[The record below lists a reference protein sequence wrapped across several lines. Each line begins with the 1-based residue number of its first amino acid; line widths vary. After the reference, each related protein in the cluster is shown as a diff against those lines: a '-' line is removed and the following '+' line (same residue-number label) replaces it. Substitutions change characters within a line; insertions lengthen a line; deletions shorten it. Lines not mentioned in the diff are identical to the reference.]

1 MKNAFSKGVLRS
13 ITHSFGRFLAIAVIA
28 ALGTG
33 FYAGLRMTGP
43 DMRLAADQYFDA
55 THMADLRVVS
65 TLGLSDESL
74 DMLRDVEGVEDA
86 MPAREVDV
94 LATVEDVQYTMRVQS
109 FDTAAA
115 RASDTSDGVHVYSDD
130 ASYLNRPILVS
141 GSWPEGPNECV
152 LMADVVMDGSVAAGD
167 TVTVLEGT
175 QDVDETLSTRTY
187 TVTGFVRSSYYVSP
201 TSLGTT
207 SLGSGALDQVMFVG
221 DEGFAADAPYTEA
234 FISVAGAADE
244 AAGSDAYQAKVDE
257 VAQRIEG
264 CGLAAARLDEVKS
277 EAQKELD
284 QQRADYET
292 QKADAEAQL
301 ADGRTELDDAAA
313 QLEDAAAQLSS
324 GQAEL
329 DSAAA
334 TIAASEKELA
344 DGQAAYDTGA
354 AELAGQRASAE
365 AQLASAQAQIDDAQA
380 QYDQAMATRE
390 ELSSQL
396 SQAQSGLD
404 QVNAAI
410 DANMPAIDQGIERA
424 QRIVDGAKENIDKLD
439 PSDPEYDKK
448 LAALQSW
455 LAFGEQTLS
464 ELQGQK
470 DALLSQ
476 QAQLDD
482 AVAQLTAGIAQ
493 IDAQTAGMPEQL
505 SAARDELAAQRVT
518 AEEAFATA
526 QSRLDGTAS
535 QLASGR
541 SQLDAGKQSYAAG
554 AADLESGKAEYA
566 SGLESYEEGRAEYDE
581 KAADAAAQFVDA
593 AAQFVDAETK
603 LADAQAEIDALET
616 PEIMVLDRT
625 KNIGAESFVSDA
637 GRIDRIAMV
646 FPFIFFLVAALV
658 SLTTMT
664 RMVEEERVLI
674 GTYKALG
681 YSKARITSK
690 YLIYAVVASGVGAAV
705 GIVALSL
712 FLPYFIMNAYSIIY
726 AIPVRPTPI
735 DPGLALLSAGLGV
748 GITVA
753 ATCFAAASTLRETP
767 AALMLPRAPKAGKRI
782 VLERIR
788 PLWSRMSFSWKVTAR
803 NIFRYKRRFFMAVI
817 GIAGCT
823 ALLLTGLGLQ
833 NAINDIIDKQFGEIY
848 HYNMVVRE
856 ADGVSQED
864 ASAVDGILADAG
876 LESAHAAAH
885 TENMLAARVDDP
897 NGEQQRFELIVPEDP
912 QQFSEYVTMRE
923 RVGHDPLSLDGEG
936 VVISEKLANELRL
949 STGEAMLLFD
959 EDAVGNATGEG
970 REVRVSGI
978 MENYVSQY
986 AFATPEAFG
995 EISDEAPAFTTLFV
1009 KATEDETQRAAL
1021 SDELLAIDGVKT
1033 VGFNDETIESY
1044 RTMLKSVD
1052 AVVVVLVV
1060 AAAALAFVV
1069 LYNLTNINITERQRE
1084 IATLKVLGF
1093 NAHEVN
1099 AYIYR
1104 ETLLLSAIGAL
1115 VGCVLGIFMEGF
1127 VVVTA
1132 EVDQVMFGREIHAL
1146 SFVIAFVL
1154 TMLFSVLV
1162 TLFMRKKLSDIDMVE
1177 SLKSV
1182 E

>member
-13 ITHSFGRFLAIAVIA
+13 ITHSLGRFLAIAVIA

-493 IDAQTAGMPEQL
+493 IDAQTAGVPEQL

-554 AADLESGKAEYA
+554 AAELESGRAEYA

-581 KAADAAAQFVDA
+581 KAADA

-625 KNIGAESFVSDA
+625 KNIGVESFVSDA
-637 GRIDRIAMV
+637 GRMDRIAMV

-735 DPGLALLSAGLGV
+735 DPVLALLSAGLGV

-782 VLERIR
+782 LLERVK

-856 ADGVSQED
+856 ADDISQED

-885 TENMLAARVDDP
+885 TENMLAACVDDP
-897 NGEQQRFELIVPEDP
+897 NGEQQRFELIVPEDS

-936 VVISEKLANELRL
+936 VVISEKLANELGL
-949 STGEAMLLFD
+949 STGETMLLFD

-995 EISDEAPAFTTLFV
+995 EISDEAPAFTTLFA
-1009 KATEDETQRAAL
+1009 KATEDEIQRSAL

-1132 EVDQVMFGREIHAL
+1132 EVDQVMFGREIHTL

-1154 TMLFSVLV
+1154 TMFFSVLV

>member
-13 ITHSFGRFLAIAVIA
+13 ITHSLGRFLAIAVIA

-380 QYDQAMATRE
+380 QYGQAMATRE

-493 IDAQTAGMPEQL
+493 IDAQTAGVPEQL
-505 SAARDELAAQRVT
+505 SAARDELVAQRVT

-554 AADLESGKAEYA
+554 AAELESGKAEYA

-581 KAADAAAQFVDA
+581 KAADA

-782 VLERIR
+782 LLERVK

-856 ADGVSQED
+856 ADDVSQED

-885 TENMLAARVDDP
+885 TENMLAACVDDP
-897 NGEQQRFELIVPEDP
+897 NGEQQRFELIVPEDS

-936 VVISEKLANELRL
+936 VVISEKLANELGL
-949 STGEAMLLFD
+949 STGETMLLFD

-1009 KATEDETQRAAL
+1009 KATEDEIQRSAL

-1132 EVDQVMFGREIHAL
+1132 EVDQVMFGREIHIL

-1154 TMLFSVLV
+1154 TMFFSVLV

>member
-13 ITHSFGRFLAIAVIA
+13 ITHSLGRFLAIAVIA

-292 QKADAEAQL
+292 QKADVEAQL

-380 QYDQAMATRE
+380 QCDQAMATRE

-464 ELQGQK
+464 EPQGQK
-470 DALLSQ
+470 DSLLSQ

-493 IDAQTAGMPEQL
+493 IDVQTAGVPEQL

-554 AADLESGKAEYA
+554 AAELESGRAEYA

-581 KAADAAAQFVDA
+581 KAADA

-637 GRIDRIAMV
+637 GRMDRIAMV

-782 VLERIR
+782 LLERVK

-856 ADGVSQED
+856 ADDISQED

-885 TENMLAARVDDP
+885 TENMLAACVDDP
-897 NGEQQRFELIVPEDP
+897 NGEQQRFELIVPEDS

-936 VVISEKLANELRL
+936 VVISEKLANELGL
-949 STGEAMLLFD
+949 STGETMLLFD

-1009 KATEDETQRAAL
+1009 KATEDEIQRSAL

-1132 EVDQVMFGREIHAL
+1132 EVDQVMFGREIHTL

-1154 TMLFSVLV
+1154 TMFFSVLV

>member
-13 ITHSFGRFLAIAVIA
+13 ITHSLGRFLAIAVMA

-74 DMLRDVEGVEDA
+74 DMLRDVKGVEDV

-115 RASDTSDGVHVYSDD
+115 RASDTSDGVHAYSDD

-221 DEGFAADAPYTEA
+221 DEGFASNAPYTET

-257 VAQRIEG
+257 VAQRIEE

-301 ADGRTELDDAAA
+301 ADGRTELEDAAA

-329 DSAAA
+329 DNAAA

-410 DANMPAIDQGIERA
+410 DANMPAIDQGIEHA
-424 QRIVDGAKENIDKLD
+424 QRIVDGAKEDIDKLD
-439 PSDPEYDKK
+439 PSDPEYDKN
-448 LAALQSW
+448 LAALQSR
-455 LAFGEQTLS
+455 LALGEQMLS

-482 AVAQLTAGIAQ
+482 AVAQLTAGVAQ
-493 IDAQTAGMPEQL
+493 IDAQTAGVPEQL
-505 SAARDELAAQRVT
+505 SAARDELAAQRVA
-518 AEEAFATA
+518 AEEAFATV
-526 QSRLDGTAS
+526 QSRLDGAAS

-554 AADLESGKAEYA
+554 AAELESGKAEYA

-581 KAADAAAQFVDA
+581 KAADAAAQFA
-593 AAQFVDAETK
+593 DAETK
-603 LADAQAEIDALET
+603 LADAQAEIDALEA

-726 AIPVRPTPI
+726 AVPVRPTPI
-735 DPGLALLSAGLGV
+735 DPGMALLSAGLGV

-782 VLERIR
+782 LLERVK

-856 ADGVSQED
+856 ADDVSQED

-876 LESAHAAAH
+876 LESAYAAAH

-936 VVISEKLANELRL
+936 VVISEKLANELGL
-949 STGEAMLLFD
+949 STGETMLLFD

-995 EISDEAPAFTTLFV
+995 KISDEAPAFTTLFV

-1093 NAHEVN
+1093 NAREVN

-1132 EVDQVMFGREIHAL
+1132 EVDQVMFGREIHVL

>member
-13 ITHSFGRFLAIAVIA
+13 ITHSLGRFLAIAVIA

-74 DMLRDVEGVEDA
+74 DMLRDVEGVEDV

-115 RASDTSDGVHVYSDD
+115 RASDTSDGVHAYSDD

-221 DEGFAADAPYTEA
+221 DEGFASNAPYTEA
-234 FISVAGAADE
+234 FISVVGAADE

-257 VAQRIEG
+257 VAQRIEE

-277 EAQKELD
+277 EVQKELD

-476 QAQLDD
+476 QAQLED

-493 IDAQTAGMPEQL
+493 IDAQTAGVPEQL
-505 SAARDELAAQRVT
+505 SAARDELAAQRVA

-526 QSRLDGTAS
+526 QSRLDGAAS

-554 AADLESGKAEYA
+554 AAQLESGKAEYA

-581 KAADAAAQFVDA
+581 KAADAAAQFA
-593 AAQFVDAETK
+593 DAETK
-603 LADAQAEIDALET
+603 LADAQAEIDALEA

-782 VLERIR
+782 LLERVK

-856 ADGVSQED
+856 ADDVSQED

-936 VVISEKLANELRL
+936 VVISEKLANELGL
-949 STGEAMLLFD
+949 STGETMLLFD

-995 EISDEAPAFTTLFV
+995 KISDEAPAFTTLFV